1 MTQVFLPVHIRT
13 RALLCLVYTIATQTY
28 CYRHTLAVIMLD
40 SESSDGARTPSTTS
54 TLSDVA
60 DRPYR
65 NTDLNAR
72 LEVTYDVRPSLR
84 ERRRIVDI
92 TDRQTH
98 LTPDVIRDGGDD
110 EWIRYY
116 WTTISLLV
124 PGEKTLVDP
133 RHTLDPGAVFDGVT
147 EEWACANFNAAL
159 FVDAFFDP
167 RDVMPE
173 YMINNA
179 DFQRWLYVWR
189 RAAMQETYKTGET
202 ALHSVPTRHE
212 LAAYR
217 NWRER
222 HNLNHQTRFFSETQI
237 TYEILIMWDFNST
250 AAEGEFTIPRV
261 SVHNIRFLFD
271 VYDAFPA
278 ELTHLLV
285 TKFVFKDVRTG
296 RYTHDAS
303 SKRYFNNDTRLG
315 RSWHLIIR
323 DTLRQVRTLRE
334 NLIAAEEGEMDG
346 DTEESLQAKSDLA
359 HQVQRQIQR
368 TWTGEDKLFNRGQL
382 KFFMFDAFKE
392 SRRLRRRDEDV
403 RRWLIVV

>member
-1 MTQVFLPVHIRT
+1 MS
-13 RALLCLVYTIATQTY
+13 
-28 CYRHTLAVIMLD
+28 D
-40 SESSDGARTPSTTS
+40 SDSSGRVDTPSTTS
-54 TLSDVA
+54 TLADDA

-84 ERRRIVDI
+84 DRRRVVDI
-92 TDRQTH
+92 TDRQSH
-98 LTPDVIRDGGDD
+98 LTPDVIRDGGDE
-110 EWIRYY
+110 EWLRYY
-116 WTTISLLV
+116 WTTISLVV
-124 PGEKTLVDP
+124 PGEKTLIDP
-133 RHTLDPGAVFDGVT
+133 RQNLHPDGVLDGVT
-147 EEWACANFNAAL
+147 ENWACANFNATL
-159 FVDAFFDP
+159 FIDAFFDP
-167 RDVMPE
+167 RDAMPQF
-173 YMINNA
+173 MINSRQ
-179 DFQRWLYVWR
+179 FQRWLYQWR
-189 RAAMQETYKTGET
+189 RAAMQATHTAEET

-212 LAAYR
+212 LAAFR

-222 HNLNHQTRFFSETQI
+222 HNFNHEVRFFSETQV

-250 AAEGEFTIPRV
+250 VPEGEITIPRV

-271 VYDAFPA
+271 VFDAFPR

-303 SKRYFNNDTRLG
+303 SKRYFDNDSRLG
-315 RSWHLIIR
+315 RAWKLIIR
-323 DTLRQVRTLRE
+323 DTLRQVRTLRD
-334 NLIAAEEGEMDG
+334 NLVAAGHEYG
-346 DTEESLQAKSDLA
+346 DTVESLQAKSDLA

-368 TWTGEDKLFNRGQL
+368 TWTGEERLFNRGQL

-403 RRWLIVV
+403 RRWLMIV

>member
-1 MTQVFLPVHIRT
+1 MAQIFLSVHTWT
-13 RALLCLVYTIATQTY
+13 RASLYLAYTIANRAS
-28 CYRHTLAVIMLD
+28 CYQHTLTITMSD
-40 SESSDGARTPSTTS
+40 SDSSDGAHTPDTIS
-54 TLSDVA
+54 TLSDAA

-84 ERRRIVDI
+84 DRRRVVDI

-98 LTPDVIRDGGDD
+98 LTPDVIREGGDD

-116 WTTISLLV
+116 WTTISLIV
-124 PGEKTLVDP
+124 PGERTLIDP
-133 RHTLDPGAVFDGVT
+133 RDNLKPDGVFEGVT
-147 EEWACANFNAAL
+147 DNWVCANFNAAL
-159 FVDAFFDP
+159 FIDAFFDP

-173 YMINNA
+173 YMINSEE
-179 DFQRWLYVWR
+179 FQRWLYQWR
-189 RAAMQETYKTGET
+189 RAGMRATHTADET

-222 HNLNHQTRFFSETQI
+222 HNFNHEARFFSETQV
-237 TYEILIMWDFNST
+237 TYEILIMWDFNAT
-250 AAEGEFTIPRV
+250 APEGELTIPRV
-261 SVHNIRFLFD
+261 SVSNIRFLFD
-271 VYDAFPA
+271 VYDAFPR

-303 SKRYFNNDTRLG
+303 SKRYFDNDSRLG

-323 DTLRQVRTLRE
+323 DTLRQVRTLRD
-334 NLIAAEEGEMDG
+334 NVIAAGGEDV

-368 TWTGEDKLFNRGQL
+368 TWTGEERLFNRGQL
-382 KFFMFDAFKE
+382 KFFMFDAFKV
-392 SRRLRRRDEDV
+392 SRRLRRGDEDV
-403 RRWLIVV
+403 RRWLMVV